1 MTDDD
6 SKTVNAL
13 PVVST
18 NQDLS
23 APGLTETEIRLLD
36 EDSALALLQ
45 RTDLQPDS
53 IEKLSKNS
61 IASKSRKVK
70 LAIVRHPKSP
80 RHVSLPLIRKLF
92 TFDLMQVALTP
103 VVAGDLKMAA
113 EEVLINRLE
122 TISGGERLSLA
133 RRASGRVAGAL
144 LLDPEPRI
152 VAAAL
157 ENPHLTEALVT
168 EAVLVHEASPA
179 LVKALCTHHK
189 WSLRRE
195 IRIALLRNQHTPL
208 DYAVEFA
215 KSLTNDVVREI
226 LQASSCRRTSELFWL
241 RAASF
246 RLPEAPHDA

>member
-1 MTDDD
+1 MTDD
-6 SKTVNAL
+6 SKTVNAS

-18 NQDLS
+18 TENRV
-23 APGLTETEIRLLD
+23 APDLTETETRLLD

-45 RTDLQPDS
+45 RVDLQPDS

-61 IASKSRKVK
+61 IASQSRKVK
-70 LAIVRHPKSP
+70 LAIVKHPKSA
-80 RHVSLPLIRKLF
+80 RHVSLLLIRKLF

-103 VVAGDLKMAA
+103 VVSGDLKMAA

-122 TISGGERLSLA
+122 TISAGEKLSLA

-144 LLDPEPRI
+144 LLDAEPRI

-157 ENPHLTEALVT
+157 ENPRLTEVVVSN
-168 EAVLVHEASPA
+168 AVLCDEASPA
-179 LVKALCTHHK
+179 LVETLCTHDK

-208 DYAVEFA
+208 DHAVEFA
-215 KSLTNDVVREI
+215 KSLPNDVVREI
-226 LQASSCRRTSELFWL
+226 LQES
-241 RAASF
+241 
-246 RLPEAPHDA
+246 RLPENVRTLLAQSCEL